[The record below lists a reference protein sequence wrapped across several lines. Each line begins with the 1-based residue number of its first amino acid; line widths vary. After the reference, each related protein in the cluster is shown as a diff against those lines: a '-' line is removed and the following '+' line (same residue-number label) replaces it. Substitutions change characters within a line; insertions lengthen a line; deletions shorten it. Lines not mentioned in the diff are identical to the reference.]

1 MKTSFIKVVLTVFL
15 GAALLLPAR
24 STKAQVVTM
33 DPGGIAGTILQTLQD
48 ADVQGWFNDIS
59 QLTASTAEFEKI
71 IEDLKAV
78 GVGIAAVQVAVSY
91 YEMGLTIYKQTED
104 YVEMAKLFYN
114 DGQWYQV
121 LNARLVVAAY
131 RDRVQQI
138 IKYSKERL
146 KMFEK
151 RKALLAGKEQTT
163 SGLGYESAINTMNF
177 ANDIIREVTAMLRE
191 AKWEVDYYFYRL
203 YMDKVRLENSLANFR
218 LLQVNYY

>member
-15 GAALLLPAR
+15 GAVLLLPAR
-24 STKAQVVTM
+24 SAKAQVVTM

-71 IEDLKAV
+71 LEDLKAV
-78 GVGIAAVQVAVSY
+78 RVGIAAVQVAVSY
-91 YEMGLTIYKQTED
+91 YEMGLTIYKQAED

-131 RDRVQQI
+131 RDSVQEI
-138 IKYSKERL
+138 IKYGQERL
-146 KMFEK
+146 KMFDAK
-151 RKALLAGKEQTT
+151 KAAIGGKETTT

-177 ANDIIREVTAMLRE
+177 ANDIIREVSAMLRE